1 MALQRT
7 KLNVVYAPL
16 SFAYPCCKITFL
28 LAYHV
33 HCLRLSPV
41 LREPVYPVSVRLR
54 MKQQACCGIRMETPL
69 HLFHGKKNELRK
81 EIC

>member
-1 MALQRT
+1 MALQHT
-7 KLNVVYAPL
+7 EINVAYAPL
-16 SFAYPCCKITFL
+16 SFAHPRCKITFL

-41 LREPVYPVSVRLR
+41 PREPVYPVSVRLK

-69 HLFHGKKNELRK
+69 HLRHGKKSELRK
-81 EIC
+81 KIC